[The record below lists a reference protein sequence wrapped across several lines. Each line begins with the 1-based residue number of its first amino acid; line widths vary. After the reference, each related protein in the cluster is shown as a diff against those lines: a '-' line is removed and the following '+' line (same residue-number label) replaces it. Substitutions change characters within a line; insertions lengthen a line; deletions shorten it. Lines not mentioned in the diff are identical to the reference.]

1 MSKVPDELLYS
12 EEHLWV
18 EWTDDVA
25 TVGLTDYAQREMGD
39 TVFVELPSID
49 ETFARLDVFG
59 TIEAVKAVSELF
71 SPIGGVVLDTNPR
84 LAKEPEL
91 LNTDPYGEGW
101 LMKLRPRSLLERDE
115 LLGPTEYREH
125 TGD

>member
-1 MSKVPDELLYS
+1 VSDVPDELLYT

-18 EWTDDVA
+18 AWTDDAA
-25 TVGLTDYAQREMGD
+25 TVGLTDYAQQELGD
-39 TVFVELPSID
+39 MVFVELPALD
-49 ETFARLDVFG
+49 EVVARLDVFG

-71 SPIGGVVLDTNPR
+71 SPIGGVVLAVNPR

-91 LNTDPYGEGW
+91 INTDPYGEGW
-101 LMKLRPRSLLERDE
+101 LMRLRPKSIAERDE
-115 LLGPTEYREH
+115 LLGSAEYREH

>member
-1 MSKVPDELLYS
+1 VSKIPDELLYS

-25 TVGLTDYAQREMGD
+25 TIGLTDYAQQEMGD
-39 TVFVELPSID
+39 TVFVELPALD

-71 SPIGGVVLDTNPR
+71 SPIGGVVLATNPR

-101 LMKLRPRSLLERDE
+101 LMRLRPTSLLERDE
-115 LLGPTEYREH
+115 LLGPAEYREH

>member
-1 MSKVPDELLYS
+1 MSEVPDELLYT

-18 EWTDDVA
+18 AWTDDAA
-25 TVGLTDYAQREMGD
+25 TVGLTDYAQQELGD
-39 TVFVELPSID
+39 MVFVELPALD
-49 ETFARLDVFG
+49 EVVARLDVFG
-59 TIEAVKAVSELF
+59 TVEAVKAVSELF
-71 SPIGGVVLDTNPR
+71 SPIGGVVLATNPR

-91 LNTDPYGEGW
+91 INSDPYGEGW
-101 LMKLRPRSLLERDE
+101 LMRLRPKSIAERDE

>member
-1 MSKVPDELLYS
+1 MSEVPDELLYT

-18 EWTDDVA
+18 AWTDDAA
-25 TVGLTDYAQREMGD
+25 TVGLTDYAQQELGD
-39 TVFVELPSID
+39 MVFVELPALD
-49 ETFARLDVFG
+49 EVVARLDVFG

-71 SPIGGVVLDTNPR
+71 SPIGGVVLATNPR

-91 LNTDPYGEGW
+91 INSDPYGEGW
-101 LMKLRPRSLLERDE
+101 LMRLRPKSIAERDE
-115 LLGPTEYREH
+115 LLGSAEYREH

>member
-1 MSKVPDELLYS
+1 VSEVPDELLYT

-18 EWTDDVA
+18 AWTDDAA
-25 TVGLTDYAQREMGD
+25 TVGLTDYAQQELGD
-39 TVFVELPSID
+39 MVFVELPALD
-49 ETFARLDVFG
+49 EVVARLDVFG

-71 SPIGGVVLDTNPR
+71 SPIGGVVLATNPR

-91 LNTDPYGEGW
+91 INSDPYGEGW
-101 LMKLRPRSLLERDE
+101 LMRLRPKSIAERDE
-115 LLGPTEYREH
+115 LLGSAEYREH

>member
-18 EWTDDVA
+18 EWTDDVV
-25 TVGLTDYAQREMGD
+25 TVGITDYAQKEMGD
-39 TVFVELPSID
+39 TVFVELPSLD
-49 ETFARLDVFG
+49 EKFARLDVFG

-71 SPIGGVVLDTNPR
+71 SPIGGVVLATNPR

-101 LMKLRPRSLLERDE
+101 LIRVRPSSLAERDE
-115 LLGPTEYREH
+115 LLGSAEYREH

>member
-1 MSKVPDELLYS
+1 MSTVPDELLYS

-18 EWTDDVA
+18 EWTDDVV
-25 TVGLTDYAQREMGD
+25 TVGLTDYAQKEMGD
-39 TVFVELPSID
+39 TVFVELPSLD
-49 ETFARLDVFG
+49 EKFARLDVFG

-71 SPIGGVVLDTNPR
+71 SPIGGVVLATNPR

-101 LMKLRPRSLLERDE
+101 LIRLRPSSLAERDE
-115 LLGPTEYREH
+115 LLGSAEYREH

>member
-1 MSKVPDELLYS
+1 MSTVPDELLYS

-18 EWTDDVA
+18 AWTDDVV
-25 TVGLTDYAQREMGD
+25 TIGLTDYAQQELGD
-39 TVFVELPSID
+39 TVFVELPQLD

-71 SPIGGVVLDTNPR
+71 SPIGGVVLATNPR

-91 LNTDPYGEGW
+91 INTDPYGEGW
-101 LMKLRPRSLLERDE
+101 LLRLRPKSLPERDE
-115 LLGPTEYREH
+115 LLGPVEYREH

>member
-1 MSKVPDELLYS
+1 MRIVPDELLYS

-18 EWTDDVA
+18 AWTDDVA
-25 TVGLTDYAQREMGD
+25 TIGLTDYAQQEMGD
-39 TVFVELPSID
+39 TIFVELPAID

-59 TIEAVKAVSELF
+59 TIEAVTAVSELF
-71 SPIGGVVLDTNPR
+71 SPIGGVVLATNPR

-91 LNTDPYGEGW
+91 INTDPYGEGW
-101 LMKLRPRSLLERDE
+101 LLRLRPKSLPERDE
-115 LLGPTEYREH
+115 LLGAAEYREH

>member
-1 MSKVPDELLYS
+1 VSKIPDELLYS

-25 TVGLTDYAQREMGD
+25 TIGLTDYAQQEMGD
-39 TVFVELPSID
+39 TVFVELPALD

-71 SPIGGVVLDTNPR
+71 SPIGGVVLATNPR

-101 LMKLRPRSLLERDE
+101 LMRLRPTSLLERDE
-115 LLGPTEYREH
+115 LLGSAEYREH

>member
-1 MSKVPDELLYS
+1 MSIVPDELLYS

-18 EWTDDVA
+18 AWTDDVA
-25 TVGLTDYAQREMGD
+25 TIGLTDYAQHEMGD
-39 TVFVELPSID
+39 TIFVELPAID

-59 TIEAVKAVSELF
+59 TIEAVTAVSELF
-71 SPIGGVVLDTNPR
+71 SPIGGVVLATNSR

-91 LNTDPYGEGW
+91 INTDPYGEGW
-101 LMKLRPRSLLERDE
+101 LLRLRPKSLPERDE
-115 LLGPTEYREH
+115 LLGAAEYREH